1 MHGGVN
7 LELRNSRK
15 TNELVIAETRLMC
28 GGIASAISYSFK
40 KFSFF

>member
-15 TNELVIAETRLMC
+15 TNELIVAKTRKAL
-28 GGIASAISYSFK
+28 IPDTLISLPFLIS
-40 KFSFF
+40 